1 MEVDESVVKRL
12 VGFKPKNIELYKNAF
27 VHKSI
32 AKDLETDSY
41 ERLEFVGDSVI
52 GLIVASYLYEKYPKE
67 NEGYLT
73 RIRTKIVCSK
83 GLSQLASILKLDQY
97 VKMNSKAMSQ
107 EWNKNPRILED
118 TFEALMGAFYLD
130 KGIEPCKKF
139 LIRLIEKHLE
149 SSDLETDTNYKDI
162 LMKFVQM
169 RQMKCPVYT
178 VTNTLG
184 PDHAKKYIVQIS
196 INNRKVC
203 EGTDKSKKQAEQN
216 AAYLALKCIGYTFEV

>member
-1 MEVDESVVKRL
+1 MEIDDVVIKRL
-12 VGFKPKNIELYKNAF
+12 LGFKPKNVELYKNAF

-32 AKDLETDSY
+32 AKELDTDSY

-52 GLIVASYLYEKYPKE
+52 GLIIASYLYEKYPEE

-73 RIRTKIVCSK
+73 RIRTKIVSSK
-83 GLSQLASILKLDQY
+83 GLSKLAKTMNLDLY
-97 VKMNSKAMSQ
+97 VKMNAKAMSQ

-130 KGIEPCKKF
+130 KGLDSCRKF
-139 LIRLIEKHLE
+139 LIRLVEKNME

-162 LMKFVQM
+162 LMKFVQS
-169 RQMKCPVYT
+169 RQMKCPEYT
-178 VTNTLG
+178 VTHTNG
-184 PDHAKKYIVQIS
+184 PDHAKKYTVQIN
-196 INNRKVC
+196 INNRKVS

-216 AAYLALKCIGYTFEV
+216 AAYLALKCIGYVF

>member
-1 MEVDESVVKRL
+1 MEIDDVVIKRL
-12 VGFKPKNIELYKNAF
+12 LGFKPKNVELYKNAF

-32 AKDLETDSY
+32 AKELNTDSY

-52 GLIVASYLYEKYPKE
+52 GLIIASYLYEKYPEE

-73 RIRTKIVCSK
+73 RIRTKIVSSK
-83 GLSQLASILKLDQY
+83 GLSKLAKTMNLDLY
-97 VKMNSKAMSQ
+97 VKMNVKAMNQ

-130 KGIEPCKKF
+130 KGLDSCRKF
-139 LIRLIEKHLE
+139 LIRLVEKNME

-162 LMKFVQM
+162 LMKFVQS
-169 RQMKCPVYT
+169 RQMKCPEYT
-178 VTNTLG
+178 VTHTNG
-184 PDHAKKYIVQIS
+184 PDHAKKYTVQIN
-196 INNRKVC
+196 INNRKVS

-216 AAYLALKCIGYTFEV
+216 AAYLALKCIGYVF

>member
-32 AKDLETDSY
+32 AKELETNSY

-52 GLIVASYLYEKYPKE
+52 GLIVASYLYEKYPNE

-73 RIRTKIVCSK
+73 RVRTKIVSSK
-83 GLSQLASILKLDQY
+83 GLSKFSSLIGLDQY
-97 VKMNSKAMSQ
+97 VKMNEKAMNQ

-118 TFEALMGAFYLD
+118 IFEALIGAFFID
-130 KGIEPCKKF
+130 KGLESCRKF
-139 LIRLIEKHLE
+139 LIRLIEKHL
-149 SSDLETDTNYKDI
+149 SDSELETDTNYKDI
-162 LMKFVQM
+162 LMKFVQSK
-169 RQMKCPVYT
+169 QLKNPEYT
-178 VTNTLG
+178 ITHTNG
-184 PDHAKKYIVQIS
+184 PDHAKKYTVQVN
-196 INNRKVC
+196 INNRKIS

-216 AAYLALKCIGYTFEV
+216 AAFLALKCMGYRV

>member
-1 MEVDESVVKRL
+1 MEIDDVVIKRL
-12 VGFKPKNIELYKNAF
+12 LGFKPKNVELYKNAF

-32 AKDLETDSY
+32 AKELNTDSY

-52 GLIVASYLYEKYPKE
+52 GLIIASYLYEKYPEE

-73 RIRTKIVCSK
+73 RIRTKIVSSK
-83 GLSQLASILKLDQY
+83 GLSKLAKTMNLDLY
-97 VKMNSKAMSQ
+97 VKMNAKAMNQ

-130 KGIEPCKKF
+130 KGLDSCRKF
-139 LIRLIEKHLE
+139 LIRLVEKNME

-162 LMKFVQM
+162 LMKFVQS
-169 RQMKCPVYT
+169 RQMKCPEYT
-178 VTNTLG
+178 VTHTNG
-184 PDHAKKYIVQIS
+184 PDHAKKYTVQIN
-196 INNRKVC
+196 INNRKVS

-216 AAYLALKCIGYTFEV
+216 AAYLALKCIGYVF